1 MIWVIGDDM
10 LSYDACT
17 YWIRIAT
24 NMYILM
30 NMLVG
35 YQLMMLNYDNL
46 VIIIKWYVCLDVYP
60 SDDIMMWRW
69 ETY

>member
-1 MIWVIGDDM
+1 M

-46 VIIIKWYVCLDVYP
+46 VIIIK
-60 SDDIMMWRW
+60 
-69 ETY
+69 